1 MLEHRF
7 SLANFRRKNMDNM
20 IFYRGKNMP
29 MQLPQTPKILSN
41 EPLNAPSKYIQV
53 RQVKFEE
60 NGSIKTWDIAK
71 SHDSVAIL
79 LYDFKMKGFIFV
91 RQFRVSVY
99 LKHARHGYMYELCAG
114 LCDKEGKS
122 VAQIALEELQEECGY
137 FIESNRLRA
146 IGEFYSSVGMN
157 GARLNLFFASVCDDD
172 RKGKGGGNVS
182 ENENIETI
190 FVPSSLIF
198 EFLDDTNCP
207 KSQSLCYA
215 VMWYEMNRDR
225 I

>member
-1 MLEHRF
+1 
-7 SLANFRRKNMDNM
+7 MDNM
-20 IFYRGKNMP
+20 IFYRGSAFP
-29 MQLPQTPKILSN
+29 LQTPQTPKILSN
-41 EPLNAPSKYIQV
+41 EPLLEASKYIQL

-60 NGSIKTWDIAK
+60 NGAIKTWDIAK

-99 LKHARHGYMYELCAG
+99 LKNAADGYMYELCAG

-122 VAQIALEELQEECGY
+122 VTEIALEELQEECGY
-137 FIESNRLRA
+137 FIESNRLESV
-146 IGEFYSSVGMN
+146 GEFYSSVGMN
-157 GARLNLFFASVCDDD
+157 GAKLSLFYAAICDDD
-172 RKGKGGGNVS
+172 RKGKGGGNAS

-190 FVPSSLIF
+190 FVPNSLIF
-198 EFLDDTNCP
+198 EFLKDKKCP

-215 VMWYEMNRDR
+215 VMWYEMNKK
-225 I
+225 